1 MILKY
6 KQTEKFGCGLYAI
19 ANLFHLDNYI
29 TDERLEIAKKGLV
42 IGQLSKWLQDDGNNF
57 YVDNWYYN
65 HEGGKLPKKF
75 FKYLPE
81 ENSFPV
87 MFNVRQK
94 NGLNH
99 IIAGRLYSD
108 GKLDIADSMKPEIIS
123 LNEFSEINKL
133 YDNVYGFFC
142 FIDLENTKYIQYIH
156 E

>member
-1 MILKY
+1 
-6 KQTEKFGCGLYAI
+6 
-19 ANLFHLDNYI
+19 
-29 TDERLEIAKKGLV
+29 
-42 IGQLSKWLQDDGNNF
+42 
-57 YVDNWYYN
+57 
-65 HEGGKLPKKF
+65 
-75 FKYLPE
+75 
-81 ENSFPV
+81 